1 MRPITTEEVYIS
13 DQFNVAS
20 LLTDLTGVEGARESV
35 VILATILRDQE
46 MLTQDAAKN
55 LKEFREIMNTIIQ
68 GIANYILN
76 FV

>member
-46 MLTQDAAKN
+46 MFTQDAAKN